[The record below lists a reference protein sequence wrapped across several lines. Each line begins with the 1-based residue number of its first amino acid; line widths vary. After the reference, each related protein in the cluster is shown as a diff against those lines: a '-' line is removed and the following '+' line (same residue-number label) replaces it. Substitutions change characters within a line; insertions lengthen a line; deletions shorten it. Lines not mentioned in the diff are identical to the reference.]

1 MYKQIVILA
10 GLLLSSVV
18 LAPASAFAQAS
29 AQASITGVVR
39 DSSGAVLPGV
49 TVEASSPALIEK
61 VRSVTTDGVGQ
72 YRIVDLPNGQYV
84 VTFGLTGFSSVRR
97 EGVELSGSFTATIN
111 ADLRVGSVAETI
123 TVTADSPI
131 VDVQNAKRQ
140 QVLSDDVVSAI
151 PTARTYTGLLTVVPG
166 IVSTSNDVGGLSG
179 TSVSTFTIHGGR
191 SNEGRLQLDGMGI
204 GGTLNGGG
212 TSMYNVDVG
221 NAAEIVF
228 TTSGALGEAEI
239 GGPVMSI
246 VPRTGGNT
254 LRGTG
259 YFNASNS
266 SLQGENLTDELRA
279 AGLSA
284 PNSLQKM
291 WDLNGSFGGPI
302 VKDRVWYYLTSRY
315 QGNRKYATN
324 MFYNRNAGD
333 PTKWTYE
340 ADPLR
345 ATNDGTWKNTSLR
358 LTLQANAKNTINLY
372 WDEQTIRIDH
382 LGGGTATSSP
392 EAAAT
397 SDAVPLRTRQ
407 ATWRSAASSRV
418 LFEGGYSVN
427 GSRWGGRERDQTY
440 VNGQFVDGNATRSL
454 IRVVEQAGAIPNLT
468 YRSLNWASNAAWSH
482 RWRGTASYITGAH
495 SMKFGYEGNY
505 LVNELKSFTNDQR
518 LQYRFNN
525 GVPNQ
530 LTMSGLPFETL
541 TRTGSH
547 SAFAQDQSTFGRLT
561 VQAAVRFD
569 YAYSRFLDQQVGP
582 QQFIPV
588 EIFLPAT
595 DGVTGF
601 KDLSPRFGVAYDL
614 TGDGKTSLKANWGRY
629 LEPAANGGRYT
640 ATNPLS
646 RIVTST
652 TRAWTDANGNRVA
665 DCNLL
670 NPLAQDLRT
679 TGGDVCG
686 VWDNRN
692 FGSSVT
698 STNLDPSLL
707 SGWGVRPND
716 GQFGVG
722 IQRQIIP
729 RASVEVSYN
738 RRWFGNFDVTD
749 NLLVT
754 PADYDRY
761 SVTAPADGRLPG
773 GGGFVINDLWNI
785 SNAKFGQ
792 SQNLVVAAST
802 VGEQIQ
808 YWHGVDVNVSMR
820 VRNGLTIQGGTSTGR
835 QTTDQC
841 AVGLTEAGSVNVDNP
856 GRRDCR
862 VTEPFRTQL
871 NGLASYT
878 IPKIDVQLSGTFQS
892 RPGNS
897 LAANWVVPTA
907 TVAQTLGRPLSGGV
921 ANVTINLLSPWQM
934 TQDRVNQFD
943 IKIAKV
949 LRFGRTKTMIGLD
962 VYNALNSS
970 AVLSRQQTYSPTS
983 TAWLTPT
990 GVIDARFAKIS
1001 AQIDF

>member
-1 MYKQIVILA
+1 MHKKIVVVIA
-10 GLLLSSVV
+10 LLLSATALTPSTA
-18 LAPASAFAQAS
+18 LAQAS

-49 TVEASSPALIEK
+49 TVETTSPALIEK
-61 VRSVTTDGVGQ
+61 VRSVTSDGAGQ
-72 YRIVDLPNGQYV
+72 YRFVDMPAGRYD
-84 VTFGLTGFSSVRR
+84 VTFVLPGFAMVKRD
-97 EGVELSGSFTATIN
+97 GIELSGSFTATVN
-111 ADLRVGSVAETI
+111 VELRVGSVSETI
-123 TVTADSPI
+123 TITADSPI
-131 VDVQNAKRQ
+131 VDIQNAKRQ

-151 PTARTYTGLLTVVPG
+151 PTARTYHGLLTVVPG
-166 IVSTSNDVGGLSG
+166 VVSTSTDVGGLSG
-179 TSVSTFTIHGGR
+179 TSVATFTIHGGR
-191 SNEGRLQLDGMGI
+191 PNEGRLQLDGMGI

-259 YFNASNS
+259 YVNGSNNT
-266 SLQGENLTDELRA
+266 LQGANMTDELRA
-279 AGLSA
+279 AGLGA

-302 VKDRVWYYLTSRY
+302 VKDRVWYYVTSRY
-315 QGNRKYATN
+315 QGNRKYVTN

-340 ADPLR
+340 ADTKR
-345 ATNDGTWKNTSLR
+345 ALNDGTWKNTSLR
-358 LTLQANAKNTINLY
+358 LTLQASPKNIFNLY
-372 WDEQTIRIDH
+372 WDEQTIRTDY
-382 LGGGTATSSP
+382 LGGGTPTTSP

-407 ATWRSAASSRV
+407 VTWRSPRSARV
-418 LFEGGYSVN
+418 LLEGGYSVN
-427 GSRWGGRERDQTY
+427 GSRWGGRERPETY
-440 VNGQFVDGNATRSL
+440 VNGAFVDGNATRSL

-468 YRSLNWASNAAWSH
+468 YRSMNWASNAAWSH

-495 SMKFGYEGNY
+495 SVKFGYEGNY
-505 LVNELKSFTNDQR
+505 LVNNLQSFNNDQR
-518 LQYRFNN
+518 LQYRFSN

-530 LTMSGLPFETL
+530 LTMSGQPFETL

-547 SAFAQDQSTFGRLT
+547 SAFVQDQSTFGRLT
-561 VQAAVRFD
+561 VQAALRFD

-582 QQFIPV
+582 TRFIPV
-588 EIFLPAT
+588 AIVLPAT

-601 KDLSPRFGVAYDL
+601 KDLSPRLGAAYDL

-652 TRAWTDANGNRVA
+652 TRSWTDANGNRVS
-665 DCNLL
+665 DCNLMD
-670 NPLAQDLRT
+670 PLAQDLRGS
-679 TGGDVCG
+679 GGDFCG
-686 VWDNRN
+686 QWDNRN

-716 GQFGVG
+716 GQLG
-722 IQRQIIP
+722 ISLQRQIIP

-761 SVTAPADGRLPG
+761 SITAPADARLPG
-773 GGGFVINDLWNI
+773 GGGFVIGDLWNI
-785 SNAKFGQ
+785 SNARFGQ

-802 VGEQIQ
+802 VGDQMQ
-808 YWHGVDVNVSMR
+808 YWHGMDVNVSMR

-835 QTTDQC
+835 QVTDQC
-841 AVGLTEAGSVNVDNP
+841 SVGLTEGGVVGVDNP

-862 VTEPFRTQL
+862 VTEPFRTQV
-871 NGLASYT
+871 NGLASYV
-878 IPKIDVQLSGTFQS
+878 IPKVDVQVSGTFQS
-892 RPGNS
+892 RPGTQ

-907 TVAQTLGRPLSGGV
+907 VVAQTLGRPLAGSA

-934 TQDRVNQFD
+934 VHDRVNQVD
-943 IKIAKV
+943 LRVAKIV
-949 LRFGRTKTMIGLD
+949 RLGRTRTTVGVDL
-962 VYNALNSS
+962 YNALNSS
-970 AVLSRQQTYSPTS
+970 AVLTRQQTYSPTT